1 MSRVLVAGATGYLGG
16 FVCRELTSRGHVV
29 RALVRSPRR
38 LDRLW
43 DSTDEIVRGEVTRSA
58 TLAGVCDGIDVVF
71 SSVGVTRQKDGLSFR
86 EVDYQG
92 NVNLLREAQ
101 RAGVTRFVYV
111 SACDGPQLR
120 HLEIVDAHEAFVDEL
135 KASGIEHAVLRPTGY
150 FSDMGEILAM
160 ARRGRVWLIGDG
172 TCRVNPI
179 HGADLAAAC
188 ADAVE
193 GGAAAIDVGG
203 PEVMSWNEAAALA
216 FKVLD
221 RPAGISHVPERLM
234 WAVVRLVRLVN
245 RRQGELL
252 AFFTTVAT
260 RDVVAPA
267 TGIHT
272 LEAHF
277 RALQEGERPEDTPL
291 QAKGAHLRC

>member
-101 RAGVTRFVYV
+101 RAGVGRFVYV
-111 SACDGPQLR
+111 SAFNGRELR
-120 HLEIVDAHEAFVDEL
+120 HLDIIDAHEAFVHEL
-135 KASGIEHAVLRPTGY
+135 QASGIDHAVLRPTGY
-150 FSDMGEILAM
+150 FSDMGEILTM
-160 ARRGRVWLIGDG
+160 AKRGRVWLIGDG
-172 TCRVNPI
+172 SCRVNPI

-193 GGAAAIDVGG
+193 GGPAAIDVGG
-203 PEVMSWNEAAALA
+203 PEVMSWNEAAETA
-216 FKVLD
+216 FAVLD
-221 RPAGISHVPERLM
+221 RPARISHVPERLM
-234 WAVVRLVRLVN
+234 WTVVRLVRLVN
-245 RRQGELL
+245 RHQGELL
-252 AFFTTVAT
+252 AFFTTMAT

-267 TGIHT
+267 IGSHT
-272 LEAHF
+272 LEAHY
-277 RALQEGERPEDTPL
+277 RELEHSQPQPAS
-291 QAKGAHLRC
+291 KGATATC